1 MINLSKRLF
10 SVASFIKEGTKLVD
24 IGCDHALLDIYLV
37 MKYPKLKSIAVDV
50 KEGAI
55 NQAKANISKYNLTD
69 RIDVRLGD
77 GLDVV
82 SDSEIDTI
90 TISGLG
96 CPKIIEIL
104 FKDKNKLSNVS
115 NLVIQSNTN
124 YYYLRKA
131 VCKNGYYISGED
143 IINENDIIYVIIHFE
158 KGNIKYKEK
167 DYLFGPILR
176 KNKSLLYRELLK
188 ENLSKKEIL
197 YKSIPQK
204 YILKKCLIKI
214 EMLRLKRELK

>member
-1 MINLSKRLF
+1 MINLSKRLS
-10 SVASFIKEGTKLVD
+10 SVASFVKEDAKLVD

-82 SDSEIDTI
+82 SNSEIDTI
-90 TISGLG
+90 AISGLG
-96 CPKIIEIL
+96 SPKILEIL
-104 FKDKNKLSNVS
+104 FKDENKLSNVS
-115 NLVIQSNTN
+115 DLVIQSNTN
-124 YYYLRKA
+124 YYFLRKEI
-131 VCKNGYYISGED
+131 CKKGYYISNED
-143 IINENDIIYVIIHFE
+143 IIKENDIIYVIIHFK
-158 KGNIKYKEK
+158 KGNIKYKEI
-167 DYLFGPILR
+167 DYLFGPTLR
-176 KNKSLLYRELLK
+176 KNKSLLYKELLL
-188 ENLSKKEIL
+188 EDLSKKEIL

-204 YILKKCLIKI
+204 YILKKCSIKKEI
-214 EMLRLKRELK
+214 LRLKRELK